1 MEGMET
7 KFNRTLRTKKKFSLR
22 PDWQERLPLRAVL
35 IATAC
40 VLLLAVLVLVNRP
53 TETVLNSAEMDMVR
67 SRGML
72 YIGVDTDV
80 AGLYENGSGLEAI
93 IGTAVSER
101 IFEEADHVTFV
112 ETDRYSAPWR
122 MADGQIDLALVSM
135 PSFSGSDFSKSDV
148 PFYTDTCVLMGYET
162 GGLAG
167 KTIAV
172 LQETPCQE
180 LLYRYME
187 AYEPELVVRECADYY
202 SMMVMLRSGSVDA
215 VCMPKTVADTMQ
227 ENRMRQYGDL
237 GSVSYYAIAPKD
249 DVLLELCSELFY
261 EWEKDGT
268 LLKWQTECGLIG

>member
-1 MEGMET
+1 MET
-7 KFNRTLRTKKKFSLR
+7 KFNRTIRTKKKFSLR

-35 IATAC
+35 IATGC

-67 SRGML
+67 NRGMIH
-72 YIGVDTDV
+72 IGVDTDV
-80 AGLYENGSGLEAI
+80 EGLYVDGVGLEAI
-93 IGTAVSER
+93 LGTAITER
-101 IFEEADHVTFV
+101 IFSESDHVTFV

-122 MADGQIDLALVSM
+122 MADGEIDLALVSM
-135 PSFSGSDFSKSDV
+135 TSFPGSDYGRSET

-162 GGLAG
+162 GSLTG

-172 LQETPCQE
+172 LQETPSQE

-202 SMMVMLRSGSVDA
+202 SMMVMLRSGAVDA
-215 VCMPKTVADTMQ
+215 VCMPDTVAKTMQ
-227 ENRMRQYGDL
+227 EARMHRYGDL
-237 GSVSYYAIAPKD
+237 GSISYHAIAPKED
-249 DVLLELCSELFY
+249 ILLELCSELLW
-261 EWEKDGT
+261 EWQKDGT